1 MLFYHFQA
9 TLSGIQDLL
18 PQKNNIMM
26 DNKKIFS
33 KAFTASLPV
42 LMGYSTMG
50 MAAGIL
56 LATTIQRQDIVLWA
70 FLSSLTSISG
80 ALQFAIVEWIDNSAP
95 IIDVAL
101 LTLFL
106 NIRYAMYGLS
116 LLEKFRGIS
125 FWKKCYLIW
134 SLTDETFA
142 LEAESS
148 LPDKAANT
156 RYCLTV
162 AALDHFYWVFGV
174 TVGALAG
181 RFLPFSTRGIDFAMT
196 ALFLVVLTD
205 QCREKRNLIPAV
217 IGILSAIIGRICFS
231 MDNMLIPAMLLMTA
245 AFLIFRKKLEK
256 IFSET
261 EAAK

>member
-1 MLFYHFQA
+1 MLFTHFYA
-9 TLSGIQDLL
+9 TLSGTQRQSA
-18 PQKNNIMM
+18 QKTKNM

-42 LMGYSTMG
+42 LMGYTTMG

-56 LATTIQRQDIVLWA
+56 LAARIQRPDIVLWA

-80 ALQFAIVEWIDNSAP
+80 ALQFAIVDWIDKSAAL
-95 IIDVAL
+95 IDVAL

-116 LLEKFRGIS
+116 LLDKFRGVS
-125 FWKKCYLIW
+125 FWKRCYLIW

-148 LPDKAANT
+148 LPDKNANT
-156 RYCLTV
+156 RYCLTA
-162 AALDHFYWVFGV
+162 AALNHLYWVFGV
-174 TVGALAG
+174 TFGALAG
-181 RFLPFSTRGIDFAMT
+181 KFIPFSTRGIDFAMT

-205 QCREKRNLIPAV
+205 QCKEKRNLIPAA
-217 IGILSAIIGRICFS
+217 IGAASAIIGRICFS
-231 MDNMLIPAMLLMTA
+231 TDNMLIPAMVLMAA
-245 AFLIFRKKLEK
+245 AFLLFRKKLEK
-256 IFSET
+256 TFSEK
-261 EAAK
+261 EGMK